1 RPESHLNSAFSL
13 SRMAPILHCIFLDDE
28 NYSSREDIQVYL
40 EDMFQQIK
48 EEHVFKHALPDP
60 WPTPGMVYDLVEKSS
75 GQFIYATTVI
85 KYVNSHRHRP
95 DQRLNAIFQ
104 LRPPFKD
111 LPFTELDAL
120 YRLIISKAEDI
131 SKVLDILVY
140 PALYGSFML
149 TGIEVILELEQG
161 TVEVLLADLHSI
173 ATVSYGSVKLLHKSL
188 ADFLSDPQ
196 RAGDLYR
203 DLSKE
208 WLSHVARTISMF
220 SILSKLE
227 EPDNMKADYVSSEIL
242 QAAGQFRTSEFFKP
256 LFAYSYTGRRWPED
270 ADQVLPLP
278 FLNSLL
284 FIQPYF
290 QYMYYIK
297 DMSEPTKLVYSEQM
311 RQYCKCALAVLDDDL
326 SSNCAAHLVFLYYH
340 LLHDPRYRLT
350 RKLSYVDLYRD
361 LSGMNVGVYGYSIC
375 HVERMPYRDS
385 PYPYPYSNDI
395 TEIFHDLI
403 GDIKMEE
410 IFAKSASFCL
420 ALLCDEQCASQDT
433 RLTQEARASLAL
445 EADGSQDIL
454 SRKPTG
460 SDRLSASFVHGLQTE
475 IDEDPKSIADHHIL
489 PL

>member
-1 RPESHLNSAFSL
+1 
-13 SRMAPILHCIFLDDE
+13 MAPILHCIFLDDE

-131 SKVLDILVY
+131 SKVLDILVF
-140 PALYGSFML
+140 PALYGDFML
-149 TGIEVILELEQG
+149 TDIEVILQLEQE
-161 TVEVLLADLHSI
+161 TVEAMLADLHSI
-173 ATVSYGSVKLLHKSL
+173 VTVSSSVELLHKSL

-203 DLSKE
+203 DLSRE
-208 WLSHVARTISMF
+208 RLSHVACVISFF
-220 SILSKLE
+220 STHCDQPTGHPFYSPSMIQPIHSVLSKLE
-227 EPDNMKADYVSSEIL
+227 KPDNMKADYVSSEIL

-270 ADQVLPLP
+270 ADQVLT

-290 QYMYYIK
+290 HYLCCI
-297 DMSEPTKLVYSEQM
+297 
-311 RQYCKCALAVLDDDL
+311 
-326 SSNCAAHLVFLYYH
+326 
-340 LLHDPRYRLT
+340 
-350 RKLSYVDLYRD
+350 
-361 LSGMNVGVYGYSIC
+361 VGVLWNLFRRRNQ
-375 HVERMPYRDS
+375 V
-385 PYPYPYSNDI
+385 
-395 TEIFHDLI
+395 
-403 GDIKMEE
+403 
-410 IFAKSASFCL
+410 
-420 ALLCDEQCASQDT
+420 
-433 RLTQEARASLAL
+433 
-445 EADGSQDIL
+445 
-454 SRKPTG
+454 
-460 SDRLSASFVHGLQTE
+460 
-475 IDEDPKSIADHHIL
+475 
-489 PL
+489 